1 MQQLGFSQNNGS
13 DCLEN
18 APPYEGMIRVK
29 LLVSIFP
36 HPLPRKISDPMPRCL
51 TLLLLTMVSVTA
63 ISDVAAQHLRSPE
76 VNDDRSVTFRTTTS
90 KDAQSVKVS
99 INRTENGS
107 VELTKTEQGY
117 WEGTSTPLPAGIYEY
132 DFRVDGNT
140 QLDRRNRWFKKW
152 YSINNLVEVP
162 GSPALVT
169 ERQSVPH
176 GTLHEHYYDSP
187 VTESQ
192 RPVLVYTPPS
202 YNKDPN
208 QKFPV
213 LFLLHGFGDDHQAW
227 TEVGRANLIA
237 DNLIAAKTIQEMVI
251 VMPYGHP
258 VALPFGNR
266 DKDYGSNNDT
276 AMIKDVQTVLLPWV
290 TEHYRVIDRPESRAI
305 TGLSMGGGHSTR
317 IALATNA
324 FAYVGAFSAAM
335 PQQESLDD
343 LATDL
348 DAFKKRNQLFW
359 IACGDKDFLLE
370 RNHRFEKL
378 LSEADVEH
386 QYLETKGSHNWD
398 VWRDEYLPQFL
409 PKLFQ

>member
-1 MQQLGFSQNNGS
+1 MLRNLPF
-13 DCLEN
+13 L
-18 APPYEGMIRVK
+18 
-29 LLVSIFP
+29 LLVLI
-36 HPLPRKISDPMPRCL
+36 
-51 TLLLLTMVSVTA
+51 SVTP

-76 VNDDRSVTFRTTTS
+76 VNEDGSITFRTTTS
-90 KDAQSVKVS
+90 KDVQSVKVS

-107 VELTKTEQGY
+107 VELAKTELGH
-117 WEGTSTPLPAGIYEY
+117 WEGTSKPLPAGIYEY
-132 DFRVDGNT
+132 DFRVDGTT

-162 GSPALVT
+162 GNPPLVT
-169 ERQSVPH
+169 ERQSVAH
-176 GTLHEHYYDSP
+176 GTLHEHTYDSS
-187 VTESQ
+187 VTSSQ

-202 YNKDPN
+202 YHKHPN

-213 LFLLHGFGDDHQAW
+213 LFLLHGFGDDHKAW

-237 DNLIAAKTIQEMVI
+237 DNLIAAKTIKEMII

-258 VALPFGNR
+258 VALPYGDR
-266 DKDYGSNNDT
+266 PKDYGTNNDT
-276 AMIKDVQTVLLPWV
+276 AMIKDVETVLMPWV
-290 TEHYRVIDRPESRAI
+290 TEHYRVIDRPDARAI

-324 FAYVGAFSAAM
+324 FAFVGAFSAAM
-335 PQQESLDD
+335 PQKESLAE
-343 LATDL
+343 LTKDL
-348 DAFKKRNQLFW
+348 DEFKKLNKLFW

-370 RNHRFEKL
+370 RNQKFDRL
-378 LSEADVEH
+378 LSEANVEH